1 MSHRCYKYSLS
12 NHYFIYFFNFATFY
26 QANES
31 LNRFYSEFVSENKSE
46 TACNCSFSYS

>member
-1 MSHRCYKYSLS
+1 MSHKYYKYSLS
-12 NHYFIYFFNFATFY
+12 NHFFYFASFY

-31 LNRFYSEFVSENKSE
+31 LNKFYSEFISENKSE